1 MSGFLSPGELAQMR
15 ADAERTLLDETCTLL
30 TCTSATNAI
39 GEVVAGWSTIGTAV
53 PCRLR
58 PTALTVGVDQVGG
71 QAAAVARWQLTL
83 PAGTTTLTPGD
94 RAVVG
99 GVTYEVTQTWD
110 EETWRT
116 ATRVGVMRIE
126 V

>member
-1 MSGFLSPGELAQMR
+1 MSSFLSAGELAQLR
-15 ADAERTLLDETCTLL
+15 ADADRTLLDATCTLQ
-30 TCTSATNAI
+30 TRTASVNVI
-39 GEVVAGWSTIGTAV
+39 GEPVVAWTTLGSAV

-58 PTALTVGVDQVGG
+58 PTVMTSPQIVAGQQVNVAL
-71 QAAAVARWQLTL
+71 WQLTL
-83 PAGTTTLTPGD
+83 PFGTTTVQPGD
-94 RAVVG
+94 RAVIA

-116 ATRVGVMRIE
+116 ATRVNVMRVE